1 MRGLI
6 KASASVFILLGAATF
21 AVAGLAALK
30 AVSEG
35 ATSETATYPAMIGF
49 IVALGGLLGGA
60 SLVLVGGTAYL
71 LSSIDQR
78 IERAISKISREA
90 PAAMSAAAE

>member
-30 AVSEG
+30 GISEG
-35 ATSETATYPAMIGF
+35 AASESANFPAMIGL
-49 IVALGGLLGGA
+49 IVSLGGLLGGA

-71 LSSIDQR
+71 LSSIDER
-78 IERAISKISREA
+78 IERAITKTSRGA
-90 PAAMSAAAE
+90 PAALFAAAE